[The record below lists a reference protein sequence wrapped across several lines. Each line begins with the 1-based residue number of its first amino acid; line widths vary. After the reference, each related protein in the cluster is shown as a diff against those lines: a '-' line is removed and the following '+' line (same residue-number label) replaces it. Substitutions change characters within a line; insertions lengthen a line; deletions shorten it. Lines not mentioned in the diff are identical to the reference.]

1 MRGKI
6 KLFVLGIIAGL
17 PFMFGCAKTEIA
29 TQKPPLFKN
38 YFLQTSQKFEK
49 QPKKKPLEIEK
60 KIKEEKPTVE
70 IIEIPNPVKKELTT
84 IKFQEKPKKIKSYKV
99 KLPKGKIQISVENMP
114 LYDFINLVFGKL
126 LSVNYFIS
134 PDVASIGQKITLNM
148 TEPMEPDDF
157 LYFVTNL
164 LQDYRVDVSYEK
176 GIFKI
181 RRLVRLVRKETG
193 LPLNVYVG
201 RELPE
206 LPDDAKI
213 TSVVPT
219 YYVPASKLISTISLF
234 TKGSK
239 EITVNIVR
247 HTSAFIVSGRY
258 GKVKKIVGLIKTFDK
273 PYFAD
278 KHIYFLKLEYVS
290 VEDFIKNV
298 RDIFENMGI
307 KVVETQIETGI
318 SLIPVE
324 SINAIVA
331 ISPKKEWIDS
341 LLYWKEKIDIIESL
355 SEEKHMFVFKPKH
368 RSAKEL
374 ASVLTSIKVG
384 GEEQTKTKEVKEQ
397 EQANVR
403 KTEKKK
409 EIAKTLKSIT
419 GSFDIVVDEARNS
432 LIVYAYPSDYKKIKS
447 VLEQLDTPPK
457 QVLIEVTIAE
467 ITLKDELKYGLEW
480 YIRHKGDKFIGDI
493 QTLGGLGV
501 GGAGL
506 VYSLVSTGGR
516 FKAIMNAFAKKD
528 LINIISTPHIVVLDG
543 SEASINVGTEVPVVS
558 SEVTSPDL
566 TAGAQQPSILRNVQ
580 YRSTGV
586 ILSVTPTVLSED
598 YLTINISQELSEAQS
613 NTVSQIDSP
622 IIINRSINTK
632 ITLKSGDTVVLGGL
646 ISTNNSTGENKV
658 PILGDIPIL
667 GNLFKVRSKGQSKTE
682 LIIQI
687 TPYILKSSDE
697 LDAISRKF
705 VEESNLLK

>member
-1 MRGKI
+1 MKSKTKKFIIG
-6 KLFVLGIIAGL
+6 LFIIV
-17 PFMFGCAKTEIA
+17 PFLIGCAKTQVA

-38 YFLQTSQKFEK
+38 YFLQTGQKFEREEQK
-49 QPKKKPLEIEK
+49 QISEKEKLTIKKPEVKLIE
-60 KIKEEKPTVE
+60 V
-70 IIEIPNPVKKELTT
+70 PNPVEKELVTVR
-84 IKFQEKPKKIKSYKV
+84 FEKEPRKIKSYKI
-99 KLPKGKIQISVENMP
+99 KLPEGKIQISVEDMP
-114 LYDFINLVFGKL
+114 LYEFINLVFGKL

-134 PDVASIGQKITLNM
+134 PDVASITQKITLNM
-148 TEPMEPDDF
+148 TEPMDPEDF

-164 LQDYRVDVSYEK
+164 LEDYRVSVSYEK

-181 RRLVRLVRKETG
+181 RRVIRITKKQTG
-193 LPLNVYVG
+193 LPLNVYIG

-206 LPDDAKI
+206 LPDDADI

-219 YYVPASKLISTISLF
+219 YYVPANKLIGTITLF
-234 TKGSK
+234 IRGSK
-239 EITVNIVR
+239 DVSVNIVR
-247 HTSAFIVSGRY
+247 HTSALIVSGKF

-278 KHIYFLKLEYVS
+278 KHIYFLKLDYVS
-290 VEDFIKNV
+290 VEDFVKSV

-307 KVVETQIETGI
+307 KVMETQTETGI
-318 SLIPVE
+318 SIIPVE
-324 SINAIVA
+324 SVNAVVA
-331 ISPKKEWIDS
+331 VSPKREWIDS
-341 LLYWKEKIDIIESL
+341 LLYWKEKLDIIESL
-355 SEEKHMFVFKPKH
+355 TEERHMFVYKPKH
-368 RSAKEL
+368 RSAEEL
-374 ASVLTSIKVG
+374 SSVLTSFKMPVEAKVKK
-384 GEEQTKTKEVKEQ
+384 EEKEEKKPQKVKEI
-397 EQANVR
+397 
-403 KTEKKK
+403 EKQ
-409 EIAKTLKSIT
+409 IKSVS
-419 GSFDIVVDEARNS
+419 GEYSVVVDKARNI
-432 LIVYAYPSDYKKIKS
+432 LIIYAYPSDYKKIKN
-447 VLEQLDTPPK
+447 VLEQIDTPPK

-480 YIRHKGDKFIGDI
+480 YLRHKGDKFIGDI

-516 FKAIMNAFAKKD
+516 FKAIMSAFAKKD

-543 SEASINVGTEVPVVS
+543 NEASINVGTEVPVVS

-566 TAGAQQPSILRNVQ
+566 AAGSQQPSVLRNVQ

-598 YLTINISQELSEAQS
+598 YLTIQISQELSEAQS
-613 NTVSQIDSP
+613 NTVSRIDSP

-632 ITLKSGDTVVLGGL
+632 INLRSGDTVVLGGL

-667 GNLFKVRSKGQSKTE
+667 GNLFRVQSKGQSKTE

-697 LDAISRKF
+697 LDAVSKKF
-705 VEESNLLK
+705 IEASNLLK

>member
-1 MRGKI
+1 MKSRTGKFLI
-6 KLFVLGIIAGL
+6 GLFIVVPFII
-17 PFMFGCAKTEIA
+17 GCAKTQVA

-38 YFLQTSQKFEK
+38 YFLQTGQKFEEE
-49 QPKKKPLEIEK
+49 KKKQTQKEK
-60 KIKEEKPTVE
+60 KATKEKPVVKL
-70 IIEIPNPVKKELTT
+70 IEVPNPVEKELVTVRFE
-84 IKFQEKPKKIKSYKV
+84 KKPKKIKSYKI
-99 KLPKGKIQISVENMP
+99 KLPEGRIQISVENMP
-114 LYDFINLVFGKL
+114 LYEFINLVFGKL

-134 PDVASIGQKITLNM
+134 PDVANITQKITLSM
-148 TEPMEPDDF
+148 TEPMDPEDF

-164 LQDYRVDVSYEK
+164 LEDYRVSVSYEK

-181 RRLVRLVRKETG
+181 RRVISVARKQTG
-193 LPLNVYVG
+193 LPLNVYIG

-206 LPDDAKI
+206 LPDDADI
-213 TSVVPT
+213 TFVVPT
-219 YYVPASKLISTISLF
+219 YYVPANKLMGTLTLF
-234 TKGSK
+234 VRGSK
-239 EITVNIVR
+239 DVSVNIVR
-247 HTSAFIVSGRY
+247 HTSALIVSGKF

-278 KHIYFLKLEYVS
+278 KHIYFLKLDYVS
-290 VEDFIKNV
+290 VEDFVKSIK
-298 RDIFENMGI
+298 DIFENMGI
-307 KVVETQIETGI
+307 KVMESQTDTGI
-318 SLIPVE
+318 SLIPIE

-331 ISPKKEWIDS
+331 VSPKKEWIDS
-341 LLYWKEKIDIIESL
+341 LLYWKEKLDIIESL
-355 SEEKHMFVFKPKH
+355 TEERHMFVYKPKH
-368 RSAKEL
+368 RSAEEL
-374 ASVLTSIKVG
+374 ASVLSSIEVPQ
-384 GEEQTKTKEVKEQ
+384 EEKTK
-397 EQANVR
+397 
-403 KTEKKK
+403 KTEKKEEKKPEKLK
-409 EIAKTLKSIT
+409 ELEKQVRSIS
-419 GSFDIVVDEARNS
+419 GKYSIVVDKARNT
-432 LIVYAYPSDYKKIKS
+432 LIVHAYPSDYKKIKT
-447 VLEQLDTPPK
+447 VLEQIDTPPK

-480 YIRHKGDKFIGDI
+480 YIRHKGSKFIGDI

-543 SEASINVGTEVPVVS
+543 NEASINVGTEVPVVS

-566 TAGAQQPSILRNVQ
+566 AAGQQQPSILRNVQ

-598 YLTINISQELSEAQS
+598 YLTIKINQELSEAQS
-613 NTVSQIDSP
+613 NTVSKIDSP

-632 ITLKSGDTVVLGGL
+632 ISLRSGDTVILGGL

-658 PILGDIPIL
+658 PLLGDIPVL
-667 GNLFKVRSKGQSKTE
+667 GNLFRVQSRGQSKTE

-687 TPYILKSSDE
+687 TPYILKSSDD
-697 LDAISRKF
+697 LDAISKKF
-705 VEESNLLK
+705 IEASNLLK